1 MMLENWLNYLNVIR
15 NEGGIVMSEHWDMY
29 FGYID
34 DKLASIVLDMAIWQE
49 IDTEKF
55 NHCFCIR
62 LKLKEPNQDGF
73 PIGQES
79 DQINEME
86 DAILDFLN
94 HKNFIN
100 VGTVTS
106 NGVRDMI
113 FYSDQE
119 SKNALMEAAE
129 QFIRPTSYEFEVF
142 KIEEDETW
150 EFYDD
155 FLYPNQYQQ
164 QHMGN
169 QQVVISLEEAGDPL
183 DVPRKVE
190 HWLYFSDLKM
200 MKRFM
205 KEIKKERFSIEE
217 KSKHVDEDGKYSV
230 TISRTDSVDHHSIN
244 EVTDLLVEIS
254 EKYEGE
260 YDGWE
265 TFVIKG

>member
-1 MMLENWLNYLNVIR
+1 MYYS
-15 NEGGIVMSEHWDMY
+15 NELLLSGGILMSEHWDMY

-49 IDTEKF
+49 IDTQKF

-62 LKLKEPNQDGF
+62 LKLKEPNQDGL

-79 DQINEME
+79 NQINEME
-86 DAILDFLN
+86 DAILERLSP
-94 HKNFIN
+94 KNFIN

-129 QFIRPTSYEFEVF
+129 QFIRPTGYEFEVF
-142 KIEEDETW
+142 EIEEDETW

-169 QQVVISLEEAGDPL
+169 QQVVISLEQAGDTL

-190 HWLYFSDLKM
+190 HWLYFNDLKM
-200 MKRFM
+200 MKSFM

-217 KSKHVDEDGKYSV
+217 KSKKVDEDGKYMVS
-230 TISRTDSVDHHSIN
+230 ISRIDSVDLDSIN